1 MKLRWQERFEFY
13 QKAMQ
18 SLKIALQRF
27 DRLSDL
33 EQDGA
38 VQRFKFTFELA
49 WKTLQDYFTE
59 GGYLDAKGPRNVIK
73 RAAENDLIHDGYGWL
88 QMLENRNELNHTYDE
103 EKSRQ
108 ILDRVVRDYLPLLIE
123 LENSLTLLTGKQ

>member
-13 QKAMQ
+13 QKAVQ
-18 SLKIALQRF
+18 SLKTALQRF
-27 DRLSDL
+27 DKLSDL

-38 VQRFKFTFELA
+38 VQRFEFTFELA

-59 GGYLDAKGPRNVIK
+59 TGYLDAKGPRNVLK
-73 RAAENDLIHDGYGWL
+73 KATEDNLINDGYSWI

-103 EKSRQ
+103 VKSRQ
-108 ILDRVVRDYLPLLIE
+108 ILDRVVQDYLPLLE
-123 LENSLTLLTGKQ
+123 KLEHTLTLLANKQ